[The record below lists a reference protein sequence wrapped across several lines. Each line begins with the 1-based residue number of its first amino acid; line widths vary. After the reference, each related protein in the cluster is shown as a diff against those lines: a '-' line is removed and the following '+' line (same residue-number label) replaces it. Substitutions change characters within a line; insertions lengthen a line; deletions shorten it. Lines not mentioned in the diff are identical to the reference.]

1 MAKIECFEDLNCWKA
16 ARELVNKV
24 YEVCK
29 KSPLKNDF
37 ETKGQLKKA
46 VLSSMN
52 NIAEGF
58 SRYHKKD
65 SVRFYDYAQS
75 SAAEVKSM
83 SYVLKDNKYLSDDD
97 IEDIQSLSEKTRSLT
112 LGFIRY
118 IENRGL

>member
-1 MAKIECFEDLNCWKA
+1 MSKIERFEDLECWKA

-24 YEVCK
+24 FEVCNK
-29 KSPLKNDF
+29 EPLKSDF

-46 VLSSMN
+46 ALSSMN

-65 SVRFYDYAQS
+65 SLKFYDYAQS

-83 SYVLKDNKYLSDDD
+83 TYVLTDNNYLPDND
-97 IEDIQSLSEKTRSLT
+97 IEDLFQKSEKTRKLT

-118 IENRGL
+118 LEKK